1 VVFFLE
7 EIVAVDRDHSGNI
20 ISFKTNTGRIISYRK
35 AIQEIEQGK
44 ISGVMLKEQTFSD
57 LPIVQNIST
66 DDTYFENFPPIY

>member
-1 VVFFLE
+1 ME

-44 ISGVMLKEQTFSD
+44 ISGVMLKEQTLAIFQLSRI
-57 LPIVQNIST
+57 LVQMIHISRISLLSIKK
-66 DDTYFENFPPIY
+66 E